1 MTFSIQKERITAT
14 SPEGIS
20 MGYITYPRVR
30 AGLVNIN
37 QMTVLP
43 AFRQQGVEEAM
54 MEALLSHLDQQD
66 LKAVLICP
74 FAQQYVEQNPK
85 WKKILPGEIHF
96 TKY

>member
-1 MTFSIQKERITAT
+1 MTFSFQKDRINAIH
-14 SPEGIS
+14 SDGIS
-20 MGYITYPRVR
+20 MGYITFPRVR

-54 MEALLSHLDQQD
+54 MEALLTHLDQQG
-66 LKAVLICP
+66 LKAVLLCP
-74 FAQQYVEQNPK
+74 FAQQYVERNPK
-85 WKKILPGEIHF
+85 WKKILPGDIHF